1 MVLTDRPGSRGLSGW
16 HWLPVLTH
24 IAALVPL
31 AILLWD
37 WAWGRLSFNPIR
49 EITLRTGRYALTLLV
64 LSLACTPAY
73 LLSRFSPLLRLRRAL
88 GLYAFLYAGLHLL
101 TFVGLDFG
109 FDLGLVA
116 DEIAQRRFIQ
126 AGLLSFLILLPLA
139 VTSMQWWVRRLG
151 KNWKRLHRLVYVA
164 APLALLHLAWVVKGD
179 YRRPLIYGAILAL
192 LLITRIPAVRKAL
205 IGLRDRLGSKQS
217 LANK

>member
-1 MVLTDRPGSRGLSGW
+1 MVLKGSVTVKSPQGR
-16 HWLPVLTH
+16 WLFILTH
-24 IAALVPL
+24 IAALAPL
-31 AILLWD
+31 ALLLWN

-49 EITLRTGRYALTLLV
+49 EITLRTGRYALTLLA

-73 LLSRFSPLLRLRRAL
+73 LLSGLSPILRLRRAL
-88 GLYAFLYAGLHLL
+88 GLYAFTYAGLHLL

-109 FDLGLVA
+109 FDLRLVA
-116 DEIAQRRFIQ
+116 NEIAQRRFIR
-126 AGLLSFLILLPLA
+126 AGLASFLILLPLA
-139 VTSMQWWVRRLG
+139 ITSSRWWIRRLG

-164 APLALLHLAWVVKGD
+164 ALLALLHLAWVVKGD
-179 YRRPLIYGAILAL
+179 YRRPLIYGIILAL

-217 LANK
+217 PAHK

>member
-1 MVLTDRPGSRGLSGW
+1 LSGR

>member
-16 HWLPVLTH
+16 RWLLVLTH

-31 AILLWD
+31 VILLWD

-49 EITLRTGRYALTLLV
+49 DITLRTGRYALILLT
-64 LSLACTPAY
+64 LSLAGTPAY
-73 LLSRFSPLLRLRRAL
+73 LLSRFGPILRIRRAL

-109 FDLGLVA
+109 FDLGLIV
-116 DEIAQRRFIQ
+116 DEIAQRRFVQ
-126 AGLLSFLILLPLA
+126 VGLLSFLILLPLA
-139 VTSMQWWVRRLG
+139 VTSTQWWIRRLG

-164 APLALLHLAWVVKGD
+164 ALLALLHLAWVVKGD
-179 YRRPLIYGAILAL
+179 YRRPLIYGVVLAL

-205 IGLRDRLGSKQS
+205 IRLRDRLGSRPGP
-217 LANK
+217 AH

>member
-1 MVLTDRPGSRGLSGW
+1 LSGW